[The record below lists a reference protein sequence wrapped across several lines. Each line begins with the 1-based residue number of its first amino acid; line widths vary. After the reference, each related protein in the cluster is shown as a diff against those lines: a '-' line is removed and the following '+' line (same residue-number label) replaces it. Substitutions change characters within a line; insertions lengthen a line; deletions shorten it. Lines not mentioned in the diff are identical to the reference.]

1 MKRKRSIIFV
11 IDLKRPRGVEETVYE
26 FQDNAQED
34 GVSKMQSNARG
45 VMPVLG
51 ERHLHS
57 VCEFLQLKGISANSW
72 C

>member
-34 GVSKMQSNARG
+34 GVSKMQSNARFG
-45 VMPVLG
+45 RTAFTFSM
-51 ERHLHS
+51 
-57 VCEFLQLKGISANSW
+57 
-72 C
+72 